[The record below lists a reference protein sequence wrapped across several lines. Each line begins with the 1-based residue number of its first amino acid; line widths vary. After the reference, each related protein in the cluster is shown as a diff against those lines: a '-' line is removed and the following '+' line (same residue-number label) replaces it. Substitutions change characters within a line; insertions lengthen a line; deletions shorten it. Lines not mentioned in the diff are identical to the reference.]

1 MVSATL
7 KKLRKANG
15 FTQKQI
21 ADKLNI
27 DRSTYSYYELGK
39 INPSI
44 SSMVTLADLYGISLD
59 EIVHYDEAASTSLTA
74 ASPAAGYESV
84 PVLSEDEKKL
94 IASYRKLSTAAKED
108 VLISVINIARDS
120 EQL

>member
-1 MVSATL
+1 MISSTL
-7 KKLRKANG
+7 KQLRKANG

-44 SSMVTLADLYGISLD
+44 SSMVILSDLYGISLD
-59 EIVHYDEAASTSLTA
+59 EMVHYDTASSSLNA
-74 ASPAAGYESV
+74 ASPDSIYDVSA
-84 PVLSEDEKKL
+84 VLSEDEKKL
-94 IASYRKLSTAAKED
+94 IASYRKLNTAAKED

-120 EQL
+120 QNH

>member
-1 MVSATL
+1 MVSTTL
-7 KKLRKANG
+7 KTLRKANG

-44 SSMVTLADLYGISLD
+44 SSMVILADLYGISLD
-59 EIVHYDEAASTSLTA
+59 EIVHYDDAAASSFAA
-74 ASPAAGYESV
+74 ASPAAGYESS

-94 IASYRKLSTAAKED
+94 IASYRKLSVAAKED

-120 EQL
+120 AQ

>member
-1 MVSATL
+1 MVSKTL
-7 KKLRKANG
+7 KTLRKSNG

-59 EIVHYDEAASTSLTA
+59 EMVHFDEAGSVSTA
-74 ASPAAGYESV
+74 ASPVSGYEGA

-94 IASYRKLSTAAKED
+94 IASYRQLSTAAKED

-120 EQL
+120 ANQ

>member
-1 MVSATL
+1 MISATL
-7 KKLRKANG
+7 KTLRKANG

-44 SSMVTLADLYGISLD
+44 GSMVILSELYGISLD
-59 EIVHYDEAASTSLTA
+59 EMVHYEESVASSLSAASS
-74 ASPAAGYESV
+74 ASPYEV
-84 PVLSEDEKKL
+84 TAVLSEDEKKL
-94 IASYRKLSTAAKED
+94 IASYRKLPAAAKED
-108 VLISVINIARDS
+108 VLISIINIARDS
-120 EQL
+120 NR

>member
-1 MVSATL
+1 MLSSTL
-7 KKLRKANG
+7 KNLRKSHG

-44 SSMVTLADLYGISLD
+44 RSMVILSELYGLSLD
-59 EIVHYDEAASTSLTA
+59 EIVHYESSSMSEAASGNSAYEVTSI
-74 ASPAAGYESV
+74 
-84 PVLSEDEKKL
+84 LSEDEKKL
-94 IASYRKLSTAAKED
+94 ISSYRKLSTEAKED
-108 VLISVINIARDS
+108 VLISVINIARDIS
-120 EQL
+120 NQ

>member
-1 MVSATL
+1 MLSSTL
-7 KKLRKANG
+7 RKLRKANG

-44 SSMVTLADLYGISLD
+44 SSMVILSDLYGLSLD
-59 EIVHYDEAASTSLTA
+59 EIVNYDDTKAIAAASSPDYEVTSI
-74 ASPAAGYESV
+74 
-84 PVLSEDEKKL
+84 LSEDEKKL
-94 IASYRKLSTAAKED
+94 IASYRKLSIEAKED
-108 VLISVINIARDS
+108 VLISVINIARDF
-120 EQL
+120 

>member
-1 MVSATL
+1 MVAKTL
-7 KKLRKANG
+7 RAFRKANG

-44 SSMVTLADLYGISLD
+44 SSMVTLSELYGISLD
-59 EIVHYDEAASTSLTA
+59 EMVHYDQAEPISTA
-74 ASPAAGYESV
+74 ASPSAPYESM

-94 IASYRKLSTAAKED
+94 VASYRQLSSEAKED

-120 EQL
+120 AK

>member
-7 KKLRKANG
+7 KTLRKANG

-44 SSMVTLADLYGISLD
+44 SSMVILADLYGISLD
-59 EIVHYDEAASTSLTA
+59 EIVHYDEAMSSSQTA
-74 ASPAAGYESV
+74 ASPVAGYESTL
-84 PVLSEDEKKL
+84 VLSEDEKKL
-94 IASYRKLSTAAKED
+94 VTSYRQLSSDAKED

-120 EQL
+120 AK

>member
-1 MVSATL
+1 MISATL
-7 KKLRKANG
+7 RTLRKANG

-44 SSMVTLADLYGISLD
+44 ASMVVLSELYGISLD
-59 EIVHYDEAASTSLTA
+59 EMVHYEESVASSLSAASA
-74 ASPAAGYESV
+74 ASPYESS
-84 PVLSEDEKKL
+84 PILSEDEKKL
-94 IASYRKLSTAAKED
+94 IASYRKLSNEAKED
-108 VLISVINIARDS
+108 VLISVINIARDAT
-120 EQL
+120 E